1 MRLVHGLR
9 FDNLVG
15 DLYGGLTAAI
25 IALPLALAFGVA
37 SGVGPMAGL
46 YGAILVG
53 FFAAV
58 FGGTPTQISG
68 PTGPMT
74 VVMAAVVVEYAD
86 QPLLAFTVVMLA
98 GVFQI
103 GFGALKLGQF
113 ISLVPFTV
121 ISGFMSGI
129 GVIIIILQI
138 APLLGSEPASGGV
151 IGTLS
156 AVPTLLQ
163 DINFHALLIGLLTL
177 VIVSTTPKSISRFVP
192 PPLLALVV
200 GSFAVFLVFKNAPL
214 LGHVPTGLPSLH
226 LPTIDF
232 AVLSDI
238 LGTALILALLGSL
251 DSLLTSLIA
260 DSVTKSHHDSNREL
274 IGQGLGNIFAGL
286 FGGLPGAGATM
297 RTVINIRSGGK
308 TPISGIVHAL
318 VLLGIVLGAAP
329 LAKNIP
335 HAVLAGILVKV
346 GVDIIDW
353 RYLSRLK
360 YVPRKGVLV
369 MFITLGLTVFVD
381 LVLAVSVGVIA
392 ASLLFVK
399 RMSDL
404 QSNSIHSHHDV
415 TDEYD
420 LSSDSRAIIDSSN
433 GGIAFYHFGGPLS
446 FCAAKD
452 LMKRIVVGE
461 QTRVLILDFRDVTD
475 VDTSAAF
482 AIEDTLIRAK
492 EQDIHVIFVGLTQ
505 AVENVLAGIGAF
517 RHLKEY
523 FVLAKS
529 TQAVSF
535 SAFLASG
542 ETKPDT
548 TTKFSGL
555 RVVVNNTGAVLA
567 PR

>member
-1 MRLVHGLR
+1 MRLVNGLR
-9 FDNLVG
+9 FDNLIG
-15 DLYGGLTAAI
+15 DLYGGVTAAV

-46 YGAILVG
+46 YGAILIG

-74 VVMAAVVVEYAD
+74 VVMAAVVIQYAD

-98 GVFQI
+98 GLFQI
-103 GFGALKLGQF
+103 GFGVLKLGQL

-138 APLLGSEPASGGV
+138 APLLGHEPAPGGV
-151 IGTLS
+151 VGTL
-156 AVPTLLQ
+156 AALPALIG
-163 DINFHALLIGLLTL
+163 DINLHALLISLLTL
-177 VIVSTTPKSISRFVP
+177 LIVIATPKTISRFIP
-192 PPLLALVV
+192 SPLLALIV
-200 GSFAVFLVFKNAPL
+200 GSFAVLILFREAPV

-226 LPTIDF
+226 LPVIDF
-232 AVLSDI
+232 AVLTDI
-238 LGTALILALLGSL
+238 LGTALVLALLGSL

-260 DSVTKSHHDSNREL
+260 DSVTKTHHDSNREL
-274 IGQGLGNIFAGL
+274 IGQGIGNIFAGL

-308 TPISGIVHAL
+308 TPLSGVVHAL

-329 LAKNIP
+329 LAEKVP

-346 GVDIIDW
+346 GFDIIDW
-353 RYLSRLK
+353 RYISRLK
-360 YVPRKGVLV
+360 HVPRKGVLV

-381 LVLAVSVGVIA
+381 LVLAVSVGVVA

-399 RMSDL
+399 RMSDI
-404 QSNSIHSHHDV
+404 QSESIRSHRDV
-415 TDEYD
+415 TNEYD
-420 LSSDSRAIIDSSN
+420 LSAAAKTVIDSSN
-433 GGIAFYHFGGPLS
+433 GRIAFYHFGGPLS

-492 EQDIHVIFVGLTQ
+492 EQNIHVIFIGLSLG
-505 AVENVLAGIGAF
+505 VEKVLSGTGVF
-517 RHLKEY
+517 SHLKEY
-523 FVLAKS
+523 FVLANS
-529 TQAVSF
+529 EQAVEF

-542 ETKPDT
+542 DTPPDAEAN
-548 TTKFSGL
+548 FGGL
-555 RVVVNNTGAVLA
+555 RVVVDHSKPELGT
-567 PR
+567 

>member
-1 MRLVHGLR
+1 MRLIHGLR
-9 FDNLVG
+9 FDNLIG
-15 DLYGGLTAAI
+15 DLYGGVTAAV

-46 YGAILVG
+46 YGAILIG

-74 VVMAAVVVEYAD
+74 VVMAAVVIEYAN

-98 GVFQI
+98 GLFQI
-103 GFGALKLGQF
+103 GFGVLRLGQL

-138 APLLGSEPASGGV
+138 APLLGQEPVTGGV
-151 IGTLS
+151 VGTLT
-156 AVPTLLQ
+156 ALPTLLS
-163 DINFHALLIGLLTL
+163 DINLHALLVSLLTL
-177 VIVSTTPKSISRFVP
+177 LIVVATPKSIGRFIP
-192 PPLLALVV
+192 SPLLALIV
-200 GSFAVFLVFKNAPL
+200 GSIGVMVIFNEAPI

-226 LPTIDF
+226 LPVIDF
-232 AVLSDI
+232 AVLTEI
-238 LGTALILALLGSL
+238 IGTALVLALLGSL

-260 DSVTKSHHDSNREL
+260 DSITKTHHDSNREL
-274 IGQGLGNIFAGL
+274 IGQGIGNVFAGL

-297 RTVINIRSGGK
+297 RTVINVRSGGR
-308 TPISGIVHAL
+308 TPLSGIIHAL

-329 LAKNIP
+329 LAEKVP

-346 GVDIIDW
+346 GFDIIDW
-353 RYLSRLK
+353 RYISRLK

-381 LVLAVSVGVIA
+381 LVLAVSVGVVA

-404 QSNSIHSHHDV
+404 QSDSIRSHHDV

-420 LSSDSRAIIDSSN
+420 LSSASRTIIDSSN
-433 GGIAFYHFGGPLS
+433 GRIAFYHFGGPLS

-461 QTRVLILDFRDVTD
+461 QTRVLILDFKDVSD

-492 EQDIHVIFVGLTQ
+492 EQNIHIIFVGLSS
-505 AVENVLAGIGAF
+505 AVEKVLSGTGAF
-517 RHLKEY
+517 RHLDEY
-523 FVLAKS
+523 FVLAHS
-529 TQAVSF
+529 EQAVDF

-542 ETKPDT
+542 ESLPEAATN
-548 TTKFSGL
+548 FGGL
-555 RVVVNNTGAVLA
+555 RVVVDHSKPELGT
-567 PR
+567 